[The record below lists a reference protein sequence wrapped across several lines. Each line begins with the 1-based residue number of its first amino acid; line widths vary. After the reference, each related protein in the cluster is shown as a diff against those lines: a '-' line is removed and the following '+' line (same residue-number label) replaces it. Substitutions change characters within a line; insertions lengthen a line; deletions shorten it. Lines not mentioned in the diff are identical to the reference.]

1 MLYLENILNLFIES
15 GSSDLH
21 ISVGK
26 IPMIRYLGSMVHVDE
41 IKTDF
46 DYEIRLVEDADI
58 EEFMQKHQKYK
69 MKEFGR
75 ILDGEKYSL
84 DSSLSFGDRRF
95 RVHMY
100 CNSSGITIVFRIL
113 QERIPTIEELFIPE
127 EVNMFTTFQKGLVLV
142 TGQTGSGKSTTLA
155 AVLEKINKE
164 QNKAIVT
171 VEDPIEYVYTEKKCR
186 IEQREV
192 GLHVDSFSSA
202 TRDMM
207 REDPDIILVG
217 EMRDVETIK
226 NAITLSETGHLVF
239 ATLHTKSVADSID
252 RIIDVFPAEQ
262 QQQIRVQLS
271 YVLLGILNQSLV
283 RNQSG
288 RVPLCEML
296 ILNDVTSSLI
306 RQGKGNSTL
315 RDYMRSS
322 KNGSVHIIDNAAW
335 HIKNNRLSL
344 EECHDFL
351 SASDLEVMTTIL
363 NSNGK
368 KAEKTG
374 KGAVMYGARR
384 F

>member
-1 MLYLENILNLFIES
+1 MVYLENVLNLFIES

-21 ISVGK
+21 VSTGK
-26 IPMIRYLGSMVHVDE
+26 IPMVRLLGSMVPIDSVE
-41 IKTDF
+41 SDF
-46 DYEIRLVEDADI
+46 SYEIRKITDDDI
-58 EEFMQKHQKYK
+58 IEFMKEHQKYK
-69 MKEFGR
+69 MKEF
-75 ILDGEKYSL
+75 EKMQEGTVYSV
-84 DSSLSFGDRRF
+84 DSSLSFGERRF
-95 RVHMY
+95 RLHMY
-100 CNSSGITIVFRIL
+100 MNSSGITMVFRIL
-113 QERIPTIEELFIPE
+113 QENIPTIEELFIPP
-127 EVNMFTTFQKGLVLV
+127 EVNLFTKFKKGLVLV

-155 AVLEKINKE
+155 AILEKINKE
-164 QNKAIVT
+164 SQKVIVT
-171 VEDPIEYVYTEKKCR
+171 VEDPIEYVYTEKQCR

-217 EMRDVETIK
+217 EMRDVETIR

-252 RIIDVFPAEQ
+252 RIIDVFPASQ
-262 QQQIRVQLS
+262 QQQVRVQLS
-271 YVLLGILNQSLV
+271 YVLLAILNQSLV
-283 RNQSG
+283 RNSTG

-322 KNGSVHIIDNAAW
+322 KNGSVHLIDNAAW
-335 HIKNNRLSL
+335 HIENDRLTF
-344 EECHDFL
+344 EECQDFL
-351 SASDLEVMTTIL
+351 SLSDIEVMTTML
-363 NSNGK
+363 RNK
-368 KAEKTG
+368 KPDKKG
-374 KGAVMYGARR
+374 KGAMVYGTRR